1 MKNDAGSFS
10 KHTEIVFRKRDA
22 RARRYEIN
30 AAMQYRAW
38 GEKQWREGVVENI
51 SISGALIRTTYFLE
65 LETAIE
71 MKFPLPVQ
79 LRSESSAEVFCR
91 GSVVRSSKCKE
102 SDEFS
107 RAGLRIDHWRFLRRN
122 GNKDESPK
130 HLSGIRLLKFE

>member
-1 MKNDAGSFS
+1 MENDAENFS

-30 AAMQYRAW
+30 ATMQYRAL

-65 LETAIE
+65 SETSIE

-91 GSVVRSSKCKE
+91 GSIVRSSKCKE
-102 SDEFS
+102 SGEFS
-107 RAGLRIDHWRFLRRN
+107 IAGVRINHWRFLRRS
-122 GNKDESPK
+122 GNKNESSK
-130 HLSGIRLLKFE
+130 HLSGIRLLKLE